1 MSIFEQASRLRL
13 RFDLQGQ
20 ITVEQ
25 LWTANYDT
33 LVEYEASLSDTVES
47 YGKTTRRVKTRRTK
61 EQELNELRLAIVSH
75 ILNVRDEEAET
86 AVKAAESKAQRQN
99 ILELIQRKKNQA
111 MEEMSL
117 EDLEALLK

>member
-1 MSIFEQASRLRL
+1 MSIFEQASRVKL

-20 ITVEQ
+20 VSTEQ

-86 AVKAAESKAQRQN
+86 AVKTAESKAQRQN

>member
-20 ITVEQ
+20 ITTEQ

-33 LVEYEASLSDTVES
+33 LVEYEASLADTVES

-75 ILNVRDEEAET
+75 VLNVRDEEAEA
-86 AVKAAESKAQRQN
+86 AVKAAESKAQREN
-99 ILELIQRKKNQA
+99 ILELIQRKRNQA
-111 MEEMSL
+111 LEQMSL
-117 EDLEALLK
+117 EDLEKLLV